1 MGVLSARRGTR
12 SWSVLRQWFWAS
24 YLVTT
29 HTPGLSAL
37 QLQRQLGIGRYETAW
52 AILHKLRSAMGRPDR
67 EPLHEK
73 VEVDETYVGGSEVG
87 LRDGREL
94 LNKTRVVGAV
104 GKYAGLL
111 PGRSRRLGAVP
122 DRLRKVEREAG
133 EYRRHRWLA
142 ELRPPRGDGIP
153 PSPAHPE
160 GSETGR
166 DGVAAGPSCFRDPQ
180 NLAARDS
187 PWGPTPPSPG
197 LPGRVHLPLQ
207 PAPDSDGS
215 RSHPA
220 RPRGQRPPTTDTQLD
235 GVESTG

>member
-1 MGVLSARRGTR
+1 
-12 SWSVLRQWFWAS
+12 
-24 YLVTT
+24 
-29 HTPGLSAL
+29 
-37 QLQRQLGIGRYETAW
+37 
-52 AILHKLRSAMGRPDR
+52 MGRPDR

-73 VEVDETYVGGSEVG
+73 VEVDETYVGGSEGG
-87 LRDGREL
+87 LRGGRER

-104 GKYAGLL
+104 GDTRDCFQVGPDASGPSLTGFVKLNVKPWSIVVTDGWPSYA
-111 PGRSRRLGAVP
+111 S
-122 DRLRKVEREAG
+122 
-133 EYRRHRWLA
+133 
-142 ELRPPRGDGIP
+142 PRGDGIP

-166 DGVAAGPSCFRDPQ
+166 EGVAAGPSCFRDPQ
-180 NLAARDS
+180 HLAARDS

-220 RPRGQRPPTTDTQLD
+220 RPREPAATHYRHPVGWG
-235 GVESTG
+235 GVNRIGMPSLMY